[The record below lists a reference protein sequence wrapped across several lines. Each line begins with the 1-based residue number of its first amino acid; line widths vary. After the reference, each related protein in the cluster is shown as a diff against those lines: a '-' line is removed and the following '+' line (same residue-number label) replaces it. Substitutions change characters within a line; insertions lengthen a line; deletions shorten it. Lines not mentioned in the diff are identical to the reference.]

1 MGEAIEPKV
10 ASCSLFA
17 AVGAAS
23 GTPLARQQS
32 LRRRRAAFTSTNAA
46 KLNGI
51 YPRKGTIA
59 PGSDADIAILD
70 PTTLRPVRAK
80 DLHMATD
87 YSPYEGRKLTGW
99 PTTVISRG
107 RIVLTD
113 GVFHDPGEVGEA
125 LDSSRILQDASSA
138 EVLAQIHQP
147 TG

>member
-1 MGEAIEPKV
+1 MPNGMPGVETRLPVIFTELVSQRGLPLHGFV
-10 ASCSLFA
+10 AL
-17 AVGAAS
+17 
-23 GTPLARQQS
+23 
-32 LRRRRAAFTSTNAA
+32 TSTNAA